1 MNLLA
6 RWVGESPFVRVLH
19 CYVEQASGL
28 VTREPEPLFVQL
40 GLWNLPHFKQFENG
54 RFDVEIA
61 EKCTCISATVILP
74 HVDCHWRC
82 PFFFFQFSSSVGA
95 LLEICLFFVPKIS
108 GECNVFFVC

>member
-1 MNLLA
+1 MNLHSVLLA

-19 CYVEQASGL
+19 CYMEQASGL

-61 EKCTCISATVILP
+61 EKCTRILATVILP
-74 HVDCHWRC
+74 HVDRHWRC
-82 PFFFFQFSSSVGA
+82 PCFLILQQCWGTA
-95 LLEICLFFVPKIS
+95 RNLFVLCTKDIR
-108 GECNVFFVC
+108 